1 MIVFV
6 SKQVPQPTRDR
17 TTFRSSRQSFLLSSA
32 DTSLTMRLPPRV
44 QKPHLP
50 SMARAALH
58 QAVAVAL
65 TSASLLGAPTNL
77 PALAATPPAPAIE
90 QPAKTWG
97 VGNELKIP
105 DPRQTGGRISDTAR
119 MLDAGSVEK
128 IEQEIRTIQ
137 KDVPGS
143 QVLVVTV
150 DDVPPGKSP
159 KRVATDLFNYW
170 GIGSIQ
176 RENGV
181 LVFVV
186 KNAKR
191 VEIEVGLALN
201 RDFVRPWDSNPR
213 A

>member
-1 MIVFV
+1 MIVRRLREIGFKT
-6 SKQVPQPTRDR
+6 SPATDTRPNHIPQQP
-17 TTFRSSRQSFLLSSA
+17 SVLLLSSA

-105 DPRQTGGRISDTAR
+105 DPRQNGGRISDTAS
-119 MLDAGSVEK
+119 MLRGMSH
-128 IEQEIRTIQ
+128 R
-137 KDVPGS
+137 
-143 QVLVVTV
+143 
-150 DDVPPGKSP
+150 P
-159 KRVATDLFNYW
+159 KRCRWWV
-170 GIGSIQ
+170 
-176 RENGV
+176 
-181 LVFVV
+181 
-186 KNAKR
+186 
-191 VEIEVGLALN
+191 
-201 RDFVRPWDSNPR
+201 
-213 A
+213 